1 MSGTTSPGRLLPRLA
16 YGRALL
22 GALTAHRLDRPR
34 AEPMTSLC
42 GLDRSG
48 FLHRCRSAGGLGAA
62 EEGFDEGGDV
72 SAVGFG
78 ELLDAGDEGGDLG
91 V

>member
-1 MSGTTSPGRLLPRLA
+1 MSGTTPAGRLLPRLA

-22 GALTAHRLDRPR
+22 GALTAPRFDRPP

-48 FLHRCRSAGGLGAA
+48 FLHRCRSAGRLGRGGAA

-72 SAVGFG
+72 S
-78 ELLDAGDEGGDLG
+78 
-91 V
+91 